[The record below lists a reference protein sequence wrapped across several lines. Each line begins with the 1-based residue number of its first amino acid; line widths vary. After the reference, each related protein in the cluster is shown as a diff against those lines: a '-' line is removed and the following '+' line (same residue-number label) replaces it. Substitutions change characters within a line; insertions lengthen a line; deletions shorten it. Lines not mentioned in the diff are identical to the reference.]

1 MLPID
6 LPLKEKTPPEWVQF
20 PLKDF
25 PNFLLDHASCERKA
39 AALAMSFLSKYAD
52 KKAVIEPMVCL
63 AREELEHF
71 HEVWRLVSKR
81 GLEVSPYDE
90 KDPYVT
96 KLMGELRHGRDERF
110 LDRLL
115 MSALIEARGYERFL
129 LLADALEEPELKDF
143 YRHLA
148 EREAGHYMIFLRIAR
163 HYFSDSE
170 VSLNLERMSQLESKA
185 MLETPFSSRLH

>member
-6 LPLKEKTPPEWVQF
+6 LPLKEKTPSDWVKH
-20 PLKDF
+20 PLGDF
-25 PNFLLDHASCERKA
+25 NQFLLDHASCERKA

-71 HEVWRLVSKR
+71 HEVWRLVAKR
-81 GLEVSPYDE
+81 GLDVSPYDE

-96 KLMGELRHGRDERF
+96 KILAELRHGREERF

-129 LLADALEEPELKDF
+129 ILAQALQEEDLKSF
-143 YRHLA
+143 YTHLA

-163 HYFSDSE
+163 HYFSESE
-170 VSLNLERMSQLESKA
+170 VALNLERMSLIESKA
-185 MLETPFSSRLH
+185 MLETPFSPRLH